1 MSFESELRDALSRKA
16 PPDGFAARVMA
27 SIDSPPRVS
36 RRWAIAKFAAAAM
49 LAVTIGGG
57 WTIHIIEQRQEQREG
72 ERAKEQLML
81 ALRITSQKLHETQ
94 QHLQR

>member
-1 MSFESELRDALSRKA
+1 MSFESELRDALRRKPA
-16 PPDGFAARVMA
+16 PAGFTASVMA
-27 SIDSPPRVS
+27 SLDAPPRAS

-49 LAVTIGGG
+49 LAVTIGGT
-57 WTIHIIEQRQEQREG
+57 WTIHIIEERREG
-72 ERAKEQLML
+72 ERAKAQLML